1 MATLIVY
8 LFIYLSECCG
18 GIIVAKKNDYM
29 QAGEYEKNITYLW
42 VMVYVTGHWWV
53 ERWIC
58 IADWCRQLVRV

>member
-1 MATLIVY
+1 MATLIVSV
-8 LFIYLSECCG
+8 FIYLSECCG
-18 GIIVAKKNDYM
+18 GIIVAKNDYM